1 MNDSMK
7 IRFRFHLIL
16 NLDGEEKTYTFET
29 ELENL
34 REVDSLTK
42 TLLTDKRCKYMDVV
56 RLD

>member
-42 TLLTDKRCKYMDVV
+42 ALLTDNRCKYMDVV